1 MTGPGETRADTIVRL
16 RRRMAEIPA
25 RSDNSPRLLAVLA
38 PDRTATDRPSHSA
51 ASTLRT
57 LPTPAPISQLIPHH
71 GLVRGSI
78 VQVSGASA
86 LRAGLVASVTGSGG
100 WAALIGVPRFGLL
113 AATEMGADLKRCA
126 VVPDPGPDPIAV
138 AAVLVDGIDLVVLS
152 LAGTDVPPSR
162 ARAVTARARRT
173 GAVLVVT
180 DGHWPTVDLHLD
192 ARVAGYRG
200 LGAAGGRITGIDLTV
215 EVRARG
221 QQPRRADVA
230 VTGQS
235 GGVAWDA
242 MHGDPS
248 VLRAAL

>member
-1 MTGPGETRADTIVRL
+1 M
-16 RRRMAEIPA
+16 
-25 RSDNSPRLLAVLA
+25 
-38 PDRTATDRPSHSA
+38 
-51 ASTLRT
+51 
-57 LPTPAPISQLIPHH
+57 
-71 GLVRGSI
+71 
-78 VQVSGASA
+78 
-86 LRAGLVASVTGSGG
+86 
-100 WAALIGVPRFGLL
+100 
-113 AATEMGADLKRCA
+113 
-126 VVPDPGPDPIAV
+126 PDPGPDPIAV